1 MKNNIQ
7 RYLIYALLLSLPF
20 ERLLTF
26 EFSGFTIK
34 LSYIFAVLLIA
45 YSLLNIKI
53 IPKEKVASY
62 EWALLIFW
70 FISLLTVLWSPNKF
84 LTLAL
89 NLVILL
95 SFTTFFILRRTLSAF
110 KIETIIRFIIW
121 LGVFT
126 SLFAFWQFIGDLAG
140 WSQQITGLANLYVK
154 NVFGFPRVQS
164 TFFEPSFFANFLLVP
179 LYLSA
184 YSVIKNH
191 KAWDF
196 AVLIIIGTAFFL
208 TLSRG
213 GLISL
218 VVSLVFGVILILKW
232 HKKYQKNILK
242 VFISLIVAFLIS
254 IFVIYVGAGASGVES
269 YFGQAKNSIDV
280 VSAEKSDEFN
290 PTRGYTVRV
299 ALKNS
304 LTHPFGVGTGAF
316 GTLPE
321 FTSIREVA
329 GNQRQTVNS
338 IYPEIL
344 VETGFLGLIAFL
356 VFICLFLKDL
366 ILRTKKSMLIT
377 LLAVA
382 TIAIFIQFLSFS
394 TYYLVYIWVFLAF
407 AMSILRSSVDQQ

>member
-7 RYLIYALLLSLPF
+7 RYLIYALFLSLPF

-26 EFSGFTIK
+26 ELSGFTIK
-34 LSYIFAVLLIA
+34 LSYIFAVLLIT
-45 YSLLNIKI
+45 YFLFNIKLL
-53 IPKEKVASY
+53 PREKVAPY
-62 EWALLIFW
+62 EWALLFFW
-70 FISLLTVLWSPNKF
+70 LISFTTVFWSPDKF

-95 SFTTFFILRRTLSAF
+95 SFVTFFILRRVFSAVKSEMVI
-110 KIETIIRFIIW
+110 KIIVW
-121 LGVFT
+121 LAVLT
-126 SLFAFWQFIGDLAG
+126 SLFAFWQFVGDLSG

-184 YSVIKNH
+184 YSVIKNR
-191 KAWDF
+191 KVWDF
-196 AVLIIIGTAFFL
+196 ATLIIIGTAFFL

-218 VVSLVFGVILILKW
+218 AVSLVFGMVLILKW
-232 HKKYQKNILK
+232 HKKYQKNIWN
-242 VFISLIVAFLIS
+242 VFITLIVAFLIS
-254 IFVIYVGAGASGVES
+254 ICAIYLGAGANGVER
-269 YFGQAKNSIDV
+269 YFGQAKNSTDL
-280 VSAEKSDEFN
+280 VSGEKSDEFN

-321 FTSIREVA
+321 FTSVREVA

-338 IYPEIL
+338 IYPETL

-356 VFICLFLKDL
+356 TFVYLFLRDL
-366 ILRTKKSMLIT
+366 TLRSKKSVLIT
-377 LLAVA
+377 SLAVA

-407 AMSILRSSVDQQ
+407 ATSRSATNIIKA